1 MFLVSILKLSVM
13 ARFNIPVPPV
23 SFIRIMTFAF
33 LIIGA
38 CSKNNE
44 ETNSQVF
51 AVAGNDINVL
61 VGETVNLNGSASG
74 DLEGNAVEYSWEFVS
89 KPASS
94 IAGLVSSTTATPA
107 FIPDVQG
114 KYKIELIVSN
124 SDEDRDTV
132 TVSAFEVNLMEG
144 NYENLIPGS
153 NVGIRDFAVAGNYLF
168 ATCEFTQIGGVEAR
182 KIARYN
188 GSVWSAMGCG
198 LEEGSIY
205 EMLEYKGE
213 LYVTGQFE
221 EIGCIQASNIARWN
235 NESNSWQD
243 VAGGLTGGD
252 NTYGFTLAVY
262 NDELYVGG
270 QFEQAGDISAHNIAK
285 WNGNE
290 WNAVG
295 SLDGGS
301 VRELVVY
308 KQKLYAGGFFT
319 LANGINTDYIA
330 AYDGN
335 NWSALGSLND
345 LEQKATG
352 VIRYMAV
359 YKDELYISGN
369 FSVSNGEISEL
380 IKWDGSRFSDFGR
393 AFSLYQNRIYELVVL
408 NDILYIG
415 GSFRNVVG
423 SQANNI
429 LQWNGESWG
438 ILSEGTSGLILSA
451 IGFNNKIYFG
461 GEFDS
466 AGGNN
471 AENISIWT
479 ED

>member
-1 MFLVSILKLSVM
+1 LFNISILKHSAMVNLKQSDFLVS
-13 ARFNIPVPPV
+13 
-23 SFIRIMTFAF
+23 FIWIIAFAF
-33 LIIGA
+33 LVIGA

-51 AVAGNDINVL
+51 AVAGNDFNVL

-74 DLEGNAVEYSWEFVS
+74 DLEGNAVEYTWEFVS

-94 IAGLVSSTTATPA
+94 IAGLVSSTTATPT
-107 FIPDVQG
+107 FIPDIQG

-124 SDEDRDTV
+124 GGEDRDTI
-132 TVSAFEVNLMEG
+132 TVSAFEVNLVEG
-144 NYENLIPGS
+144 NYDNLIPGT
-153 NVGIRDFAVAGNYLF
+153 NVGIRDFAVSGNYLI
-168 ATCEFTQIGGVEAR
+168 ATCEFTQIGGIEAR

-198 LEEGSIY
+198 LEDGSIY

-213 LYVTGQFE
+213 LYVTGQFD

-252 NTYGFTLAVY
+252 NTYGFSLAVY

-285 WNGNE
+285 WNGTD

-308 KQKLYAGGFFT
+308 KQKLFAGGFFT
-319 LANGINTDYIA
+319 QANGINANYIA
-330 AYDGN
+330 SYDGN
-335 NWSALGSLND
+335 NWTALGSLND
-345 LEQKATG
+345 LELRATG
-352 VIRYMAV
+352 VVRYMAV
-359 YKDELYISGN
+359 YKDELYISGH
-369 FSVSNGEISEL
+369 FTVSSGEISEL
-380 IKWDGSRFSDFGR
+380 IKWDGSRFTDFGR
-393 AFSLYQNRIYELVVL
+393 AFSLNQNRIYELVVI

-451 IGFNNKIYFG
+451 ILFNNKIYFG

-466 AGGNN
+466 AGGNI